1 MLCCVNLFCEGSPLK
16 AANLVELPSATLK
29 TYLFNALRD
38 AILTGKFKPGERLNE
53 SKLARQYD
61 VSRIP
66 VREALF
72 QLQEQGLVMN
82 HPRRGMF
89 VNTLTD
95 EEIQKIN
102 SIRIVLESEA
112 LKLCRARLTPAM
124 DAHFSRLVEVMKQ
137 WRQESQIEAAQ
148 LDLEFH
154 RALWSHSGNE
164 YIGRAL
170 DSLVVVLFA
179 HRAVMNTSH
188 ELLRWHLNHHRQLLE
203 VVEGV
208 SSQTPEEAMI
218 AHLRDGFSDPEKY
231 SSMAGGRARVEP
243 QSGSSFANTQ
253 A

>member
-1 MLCCVNLFCEGSPLK
+1 LT
-16 AANLVELPSATLK
+16 AANLVEVPSATLK

-38 AILTGKFKPGERLNE
+38 AILAGRFKPGERLNE
-53 SKLARQYD
+53 SQLARQYN

-66 VREALF
+66 VREALL

-89 VNTLTD
+89 VNMLT
-95 EEIQKIN
+95 EEEVQKIN

-112 LKLCRARLTPAM
+112 LKLCRARLTPAIES
-124 DAHFSRLVEVMKQ
+124 HLTRFVEVMEEWQ
-137 WRQESQIEAAQ
+137 RDSQIEAAL

-154 RALWSHSGNE
+154 RAMWSYSGNE

-179 HRAVMNTSH
+179 HRAVMNTSQ
-188 ELLRWHLNHHRQLLE
+188 ELLDWHLKHHRQLLE
-203 VVEGV
+203 VVQGA
-208 SSQTPEEAMI
+208 SSLTPEEAMI

-231 SSMAGGRARVEP
+231 SSMARMRETLASVTARSPVH
-243 QSGSSFANTQ
+243 SAH
-253 A
+253 

>member
-1 MLCCVNLFCEGSPLK
+1 MKAGNL
-16 AANLVELPSATLK
+16 AELPSATLK
-29 TYLFNALRD
+29 SYLFNVLRE

-53 SKLARQYD
+53 SKLARQYE

-89 VNTLTD
+89 VNSLTD

-112 LKLCRARLTPAM
+112 LKLCRARLTPSM
-124 DAHFSRLVEVMKQ
+124 DAHLLKLVEVMEQ

-154 RALWSHSGNE
+154 RALWTHSGNE

-179 HRAVMNTSH
+179 HRAVVNTSH
-188 ELLRWHLNHHRQLLE
+188 ELLRWHLKHHRQLLE

-231 SSMAGGRARVEP
+231 SSMAGGHQTIES
-243 QSGSSFANTQ
+243 QHGSPSTSTPP
-253 A
+253 

>member
-1 MLCCVNLFCEGSPLK
+1 MKAGNL
-16 AANLVELPSATLK
+16 AELPSATLK
-29 TYLFNALRD
+29 SYLFNAIRD

-53 SKLARQYD
+53 SKLARQYE

-95 EEIQKIN
+95 EEVQKIN

-124 DAHFSRLVEVMKQ
+124 DAHLLRLVEVMEQ

-154 RALWSHSGNE
+154 RTLWSHSGNE

-179 HRAVMNTSH
+179 HRAVVNTSH
-188 ELLRWHLNHHRQLLE
+188 ELLRWHLKHHRQLLE

-208 SSQTPEEAMI
+208 SSHTPEEAMI

-231 SSMAGGRARVEP
+231 SSMAGGHRANSSE
-243 QSGSSFANTQ
+243 QSSSIANT
-253 A
+253 AV

>member
-1 MLCCVNLFCEGSPLK
+1 MFRGPSCEGQPLK
-16 AANLVELPSATLK
+16 AANLEELPSATLK

-95 EEIQKIN
+95 EEVQKIN

-124 DAHFSRLVEVMKQ
+124 DAHLSRLVQVMEQ
-137 WRQESQIEAAQ
+137 WQQESQIEAAQ

-179 HRAVMNTSH
+179 HRAVVNTSH
-188 ELLRWHLNHHRQLLE
+188 ELLRWHLKHHRQLLE
-203 VVEGV
+203 IVERI
-208 SSQTPEEAMI
+208 SSQTAEEAMI

-231 SSMAGGRARVEP
+231 SSMAGGQRRP
-243 QSGSSFANTQ
+243 GSQPGSATVN
-253 A
+253 ASA